1 MNSVTL
7 IGNLG
12 ADPEVRQV
20 GETTKGRLRL
30 ATSERQKVDGE
41 WQRVS
46 VWHTIILWGRTA
58 EVAEQYLRKGGKVA
72 IRGRIAYN
80 SYTDKNG
87 MEKTSTE
94 IVADE
99 LELLSGREE
108 QSQDERP
115 AQRQSAPQRQAPQR
129 PAAPQRPTN
138 QRSQR
143 APARDLGGMDAEDPN
158 DLPF

>member
-12 ADPEVRQV
+12 ADPEVRQA

-30 ATSERQKVDGE
+30 ATSERQKVDGD

-46 VWHTIILWGRTA
+46 VWHTVILWGRTA
-58 EVAEQYLRKGGKVA
+58 DVAQQYLRKGGKVA
-72 IRGRIAYN
+72 IRGRITYN
-80 SYTDKNG
+80 TYTDKNG
-87 MEKTSTE
+87 VEKTSTE

-108 QSQDERP
+108 QSQGESP
-115 AQRQSAPQRQAPQR
+115 AQRQASQRT
-129 PAAPQRPTN
+129 AAPQRP
-138 QRSQR
+138 QRHQR
-143 APARDLGGMDAEDPN
+143 PQRNAPPSRNADLGGMDAEDPN